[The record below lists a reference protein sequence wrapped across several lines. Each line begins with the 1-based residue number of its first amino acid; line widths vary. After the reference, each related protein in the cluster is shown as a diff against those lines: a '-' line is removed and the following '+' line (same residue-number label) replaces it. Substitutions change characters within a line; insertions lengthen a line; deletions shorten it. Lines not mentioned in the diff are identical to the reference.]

1 MNVRVCLC
9 SMLIS
14 YLRSFEA
21 CKAWSR
27 HVKMSFIFGKRYFTF
42 PLSQKG
48 QISLPF
54 PLWLKGQLYFS
65 RYFSCIIFNMKST
78 AGLAGFGLKSVEDL
92 VLKVLA
98 YGWMIW
104 CCRKFSKPFSTNCFR
119 SCQNSQTLQ
128 KVKDR
133 KSYIYSLSFPFPF
146 HGFKKVQRSFQ
157 FPEKKEIFP
166 ESYRCTAVL

>member
-48 QISLPF
+48 QISFPF

-65 RYFSCIIFNMKST
+65 RYFSSIIFNMKST
-78 AGLAGFGLKSVEDL
+78 AGLAGFGLKSVEVL
-92 VLKVLA
+92 VFNKKSILTTE
-98 YGWMIW
+98 WS
-104 CCRKFSKPFSTNCFR
+104 CCKNSKPFSTNRFR
-119 SCQNSQTLQ
+119 SCQNWQTLQ
-128 KVKDR
+128 KVKHWE
-133 KSYIYSLSFPFPF
+133 SHIYSLSFPCPF
-146 HGFKKVQRSFQ
+146 HPLKKVQYSFQ
-157 FPEKKEIFP
+157 NSEKKEIFP